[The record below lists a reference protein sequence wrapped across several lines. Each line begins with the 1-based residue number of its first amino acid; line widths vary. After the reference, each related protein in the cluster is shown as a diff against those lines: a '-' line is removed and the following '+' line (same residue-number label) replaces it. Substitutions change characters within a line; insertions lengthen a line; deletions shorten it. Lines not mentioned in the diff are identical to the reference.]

1 MGFVTSTA
9 NDILT
14 SQFVTAK
21 STNSDGQTV
30 TTTRKLYI
38 GLSTTTPDFD
48 TGENFTEPSAD
59 NGYVRK
65 EYAME
70 LTSDKQV
77 QNTLIIFFD
86 LSRNEGYGTVTHF
99 GIFTSLT
106 AETPY
111 FVGALT
117 SPVTIPADYVPIFDF
132 GALKI
137 GLDKEVLE

>member
-1 MGFVTSTA
+1 MGFVTETA
-9 NDILT
+9 NSILK
-14 SQFVTAK
+14 SQFVETYVSGGGTKAK
-21 STNSDGQTV
+21 E
-30 TTTRKLYI
+30 LYI
-38 GLSTTTPDFD
+38 GLSTTTPDFN
-48 TGENFTEPSAD
+48 TGENFTEPAAD

-65 EYAME
+65 MFTMD

-77 QNTLIIFFD
+77 QNPNIIFFD
-86 LSRNEGYGTVTHF
+86 LSRNDGYGTVTHF

-137 GLDKEVLE
+137 GLDKDVLE

>member
-1 MGFVTSTA
+1 MGFVTETA
-9 NDILT
+9 NSILK
-14 SQFVTAK
+14 SQFVETYVSGGGTKAK
-21 STNSDGQTV
+21 E
-30 TTTRKLYI
+30 LYI
-38 GLSTTTPDFD
+38 GLSTTTPDFN
-48 TGENFTEPSAD
+48 TGENFTEPAAD

-65 EYAME
+65 MFTMD

-77 QNTLIIFFD
+77 QNPNIIFFD

-137 GLDKEVLE
+137 GLDKDVLE

>member
-1 MGFVTSTA
+1 MGFVTTTA
-9 NDILT
+9 NNILRE
-14 SQFVTAK
+14 QFVAAGNANKT
-21 STNSDGQTV
+21 
-30 TTTRKLYI
+30 LYI
-38 GLSTTTPDFD
+38 GLSTTTPDFN

-59 NGYVRK
+59 DGYVRK
-65 EYAME
+65 SFIMS

-77 QNTLIIFFD
+77 QNPNIIFFN
-86 LSRNEGYGTVTHF
+86 LSRNNGYGTVTHF
-99 GIFTSLT
+99 GIFSTVA

-137 GLDKEVLE
+137 GLDKDVLE